1 MMGRGGGGRG
11 RDRSRGGG
19 SGGGS
24 RRSVNRADGSVGY
37 VPGYDGVDMSFGFP
51 PYEDPP
57 PPYALYK
64 PEDMLPPHEPP
75 PPYTE
80 INDGFEPDNNIEG
93 GWRRRRRR
101 GRRKGKE
108 E

>member
-1 MMGRGGGGRG
+1 M
-11 RDRSRGGG
+11 
-19 SGGGS
+19 
-24 RRSVNRADGSVGY
+24 GY

-80 INDGFEPDNNIEG
+80 VNDGFEPDNANEG
-93 GWRRRRRR
+93 GGGGSGGGGGRG
-101 GRRKGKE
+101 GRRNSTNAQKLVE
-108 E
+108 VFFVCFSIFRCVLAYL